1 MIKTFLKK
9 IIAKVGRSNCKFS
22 FTNTIFLGEKM
33 KGGLGKIRRISWC
46 FERERERGF
55 RNGLND
61 RNAPKCIEI

>member
-9 IIAKVGRSNCKFS
+9 IIAKVGRSDCKFS

-55 RNGLND
+55 QNGLND
-61 RNAPKCIEI
+61 

>member
-1 MIKTFLKK
+1 MKKTFLKK

-46 FERERERGF
+46 FEREREREREREDFGM
-55 RNGLND
+55 
-61 RNAPKCIEI
+61 A